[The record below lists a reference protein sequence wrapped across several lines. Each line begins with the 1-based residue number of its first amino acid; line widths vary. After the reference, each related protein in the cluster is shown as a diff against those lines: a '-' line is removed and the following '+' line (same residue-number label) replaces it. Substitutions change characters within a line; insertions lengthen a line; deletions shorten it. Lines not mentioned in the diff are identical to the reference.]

1 MASKSVLA
9 KRTHDEMVAEW
20 MKDPQFRAEYNSL
33 DEEFSLLDEL
43 LQARKTAG
51 LTQAQ
56 VAERM
61 GTKATAITRLESGL
75 ASGTNGPSYATLKK
89 YAAAVGKKLQIRLV

>member
-1 MASKSVLA
+1 MTSKYTPPTM
-9 KRTHDEMVAEW
+9 THDEMVAK
-20 MKDPQFRAEYNSL
+20 MLSNPAVKAEYEKL
-33 DEEFSLLDEL
+33 EQEFALLDEL
-43 LQARKTAG
+43 LAARKKAG

-75 ASGTNGPSYATLKK
+75 ASGTQGPSYNTLKK

>member
-1 MASKSVLA
+1 MNA
-9 KRTHDEMVAEW
+9 KRAPSINEHDKMVAEW
-20 MKDPQFRAEYNSL
+20 MKDPEFCAEYERQ
-33 DEEFSLLDEL
+33 DEEFALLDEL
-43 LQARKTAG
+43 LAARKQAG

-75 ASGTNGPSYATLKK
+75 ASGMQTPSYATLKK
-89 YAAAVGKKLQIRLV
+89 YAAAVGKKLQVRLV